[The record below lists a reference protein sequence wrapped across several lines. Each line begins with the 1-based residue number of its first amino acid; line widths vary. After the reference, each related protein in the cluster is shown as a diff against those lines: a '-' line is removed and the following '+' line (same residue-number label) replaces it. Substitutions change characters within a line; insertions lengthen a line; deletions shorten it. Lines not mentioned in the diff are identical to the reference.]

1 MEPVFKLF
9 DKFVDKNYPSVN
21 KEKMRQ
27 YINNSL
33 TSEKVLALF
42 ETFAGTDKVNQL
54 EENIMKIL
62 SVNTKDNF
70 SENKIN
76 NSFNEDKTQFMEFFQ
91 KYRGTIK
98 AENPKMSQ
106 QEINIELKKM
116 WINRNNKCCLKRKM
130 RKRF

>member
-1 MEPVFKLF
+1 MESVFKLF
-9 DKFVDKNYPSVN
+9 DKFMDKNYPSVN

-33 TSEKVLALF
+33 VSEKVLALF

-54 EENIMKIL
+54 EEDIMKIL
-62 SVNTKDNF
+62 SNTKDNF
-70 SENKIN
+70 KESKIN
-76 NSFNEDKTQFMEFFQ
+76 NSFNEEITTNKTEFIEFFQ

-116 WINRNNKCCLKRKM
+116 WINRNNTPKEYV
-130 RKRF
+130 